1 RGAEVTVRVSVAV
14 FVKAP
19 EVPVMVTEAV
29 PVVAVPL
36 AVSVKVLVAVA
47 GLGLNTAVTP
57 TGRPDADRLTA
68 PLKPFWGVTVIVLV
82 PPAPCAKVKV
92 LGEVESV
99 KLGGVVTLKAIVA
112 VFVKLP
118 DVPVMVTVAV
128 PVVAVLLAVSVKVL
142 VEDAGLGVNVAVTPL
157 GRLEADRVTAPVNP
171 FCGVTVIV
179 LVPLAPCV
187 IPRLLGEAESV
198 KVPAAPTVNVSGLLQ
213 FMLGATETD
222 SGPEV
227 APAGIVIVIEVAPQV
242 SIVASIPFS
251 VTMLLPCEAPNP
263 VPEITTWLPT
273 GPAVADRLVITGA
286 GAGAEF
292 TDTLSNVAVAS
303 AELFPLVTA
312 SPMYTFAAM
321 LIVWL
326 VPICTQFTPSE
337 ET

>member
-118 DVPVMVTVAV
+118 DVPVIVTVAV
-128 PVVAVLLAVSVKVL
+128 PVVAVLLAVSVSVL
-142 VEDAGLGVNVAVTPL
+142 VEVVGLVPKAAVTPL
-157 GRLEADRVTAPVNP
+157 GRPDAVRVTAPENP
-171 FCGVTVIV
+171 PRSVTVMV
-179 LVPLAPCV
+179 LVPPAPPWV
-187 IPRLLGEAESV
+187 IDTL
-198 KVPAAPTVNVSGLLQ
+198 
-213 FMLGATETD
+213 LGATASVKLGVD
-222 SGPEV
+222 DPASALIRLVPLGLPHPV
-227 APAGIVIVIEVAPQV
+227 ARSYPVVAEKP
-242 SIVASIPFS
+242 
-251 VTMLLPCEAPNP
+251 LLP
-263 VPEITTWLPT
+263 
-273 GPAVADRLVITGA
+273 LVM
-286 GAGAEF
+286 
-292 TDTLSNVAVAS
+292 S
-303 AELFPLVTA
+303 
-312 SPMYTFAAM
+312 
-321 LIVWL
+321 W
-326 VPICTQFTPSE
+326 
-337 ET
+337 